1 MAIMYSLAF
10 ALILLLHAATTHAF
24 VSSHPTRASIVVSKP
39 SRVLTRLYAS
49 DIFGVGPT
57 EALIIGGAF
66 MFIYGP
72 NRVKG
77 EMREKGIENVP
88 TSKGWQAVRKER
100 IEDMTKAARKARAF
114 RALKRINR
122 AVDDGDEV
130 VSERIDQFTDGGS
143 S

>member
-1 MAIMYSLAF
+1 MAIMYFFVL
-10 ALILLLHAATTHAF
+10 ALILLMHAATTRAF
-24 VSSHPTRASIVVSKP
+24 VPSRPTRANTITSKP
-39 SRVLTRLYAS
+39 SRVLTRLNAS

-57 EALIIGGAF
+57 EAIIIGGAF
-66 MFIYGP
+66 LFIYGP

-88 TSKGWQAVRKER
+88 SSKGWKAVQKER
-100 IEDMTKAARKARAF
+100 VEDMTKAARKARAF
-114 RALKRINR
+114 RALKRINK

-130 VSERIDQFTDGGS
+130 VSERIDQYTDGGS